1 MCAIEKNEILLSV
14 TTKTDLEDIML
25 GEINQKKTYYVIHL
39 YVESKIK
46 TKKLPTKLLVREI
59 RHVITRG
66 WEWLKGELENRSQK
80 VQTFN
85 YKISKY

>member
-25 GEINQKKTYYVIHL
+25 SEINQKKTFYLIHL

-59 RHVITRG
+59 RRDYQRLGMIEGGIR
-66 WEWLKGELENRSQK
+66 KQK
-80 VQTFN
+80 
-85 YKISKY
+85 